1 MFEIVYSLLF
11 DFIGLLGWFIPM
23 LILFGVIG
31 GLVRQ
36 GGRR

>member
-11 DFIGLLGWFIPM
+11 DFIHLLSWFLPM
-23 LILFGVIG
+23 LILFGFIG
-31 GLVRQ
+31 GLIRQ